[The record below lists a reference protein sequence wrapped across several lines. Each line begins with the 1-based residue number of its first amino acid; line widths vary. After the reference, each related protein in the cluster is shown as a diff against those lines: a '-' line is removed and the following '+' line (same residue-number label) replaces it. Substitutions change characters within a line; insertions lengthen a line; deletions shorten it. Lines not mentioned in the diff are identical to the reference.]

1 MKEEIKVPS
10 VGESI
15 TSGVIVGWRKQNGD
29 SVKDGEI
36 LFDLETDKAVLEIP
50 SPGSGVLEIKVA
62 EGTEVEIGQT
72 VAMLGEA
79 EAKTEEEPSTKGE
92 PEAAVP
98 EEQEGKSE
106 ALSPAVRR
114 IVAEHNL
121 DTGAIEGTGK
131 DGRITKEDALRA
143 AEQQKEPEK
152 SAGEAPP
159 AKSAAPPPPQA
170 TETAKKPPAQS
181 QPAVPAGRPP
191 SVASAPAAVAGQDVG
206 ERRSERVP
214 MSRIRRRTAERLV
227 QATQSSAYLT
237 TFNEIDMQKVI
248 DIRTQYKAQFEK
260 EHGIKIG
267 FMSFFVK
274 ACCQAL
280 KEFACVNTEIDGAD
294 IIYKYFYDIG
304 VAISI
309 EEGLIVP
316 NIRGADKLHFAEIE
330 TMIASLAQRAGE
342 KKLVPDELTGGT
354 FTITNGGIFGSLL
367 STPIPAY
374 PQTAILG
381 MHAIKKR
388 PVAIDDQIVI
398 RPMMYVALT
407 YDHQVIDGRDA
418 VGFLA
423 RIKEFIEQPDMLLLE
438 L

>member
-15 TSGVIVGWRKQNGD
+15 TTGVIVTWLKQNGD
-29 SVKDGEI
+29 SVQDGDI
-36 LFDLETDKAVLEIP
+36 LFELETDKAVLEIP
-50 SPGSGVLEIKVA
+50 STGSGTLEILVD
-62 EGTEVEIGQT
+62 EGTEVSIGQT
-72 VAMLGEA
+72 VAMLGDGDAAA
-79 EAKTEEEPSTKGE
+79 ED
-92 PEAAVP
+92 
-98 EEQEGKSE
+98 QERDSQ

-121 DTGAIEGTGK
+121 DPSTIVGTGK
-131 DGRITKEDALRA
+131 GGRITKEDALRA
-143 AEQQKEPEK
+143 AEQQKT
-152 SAGEAPP
+152 SAQPVEEAPLP
-159 AKSAAPPPPQA
+159 APAPPVAAP
-170 TETAKKPPAQS
+170 S
-181 QPAVPAGRPP
+181 
-191 SVASAPAAVAGQDVG
+191 AVAPEGQAG
-206 ERRSERVP
+206 GRRRSERVP

-248 DIRTQYKAQFEK
+248 DIRTHYKAQFEK
-260 EHGIKIG
+260 DHGIKIG

-280 KEFACVNTEIDGAD
+280 KEFACVNSEIDGTD
-294 IIYKYFYDIG
+294 IVYKYFYDIG
-304 VAISI
+304 VAVSI

-330 TMIASLAQRAGE
+330 AMIASLAQRARD
-342 KKLVPDELTGGT
+342 KSLLPDELTGGT
-354 FTITNGGIFGSLL
+354 FTIPNGGIFGSLL
-367 STPIPAY
+367 STPIPAF

-407 YDHQVIDGRDA
+407 YDHRVIDGRDA

-423 RIKEFIEQPDMLLLE
+423 RIKEFIEQPDKLLLE

>member
-1 MKEEIKVPS
+1 MKVEIKVPS

-15 TSGVIVGWRKQNGD
+15 TTGVVVSWLRHNGD
-29 SVKDGEI
+29 HVKDGDI
-36 LFDLETDKAVLEIP
+36 LFELETDKAVLEIP
-50 SPGSGVLEIKVA
+50 STGSGTLEILVT

-72 VAMLGEA
+72 VAMLDQVDA
-79 EAKTEEEPSTKGE
+79 AAEPSTPAPQELPAAE
-92 PEAAVP
+92 PQNSTAP
-98 EEQEGKSE
+98 

-114 IVAEHNL
+114 IVAEHKL
-121 DTGAIEGTGK
+121 DPETIQGTGK
-131 DGRITKEDALRA
+131 DGRMTKADALCAAGQQDSPGPA
-143 AEQQKEPEK
+143 AEEAALPETAP
-152 SAGEAPP
+152 SPAPP
-159 AKSAAPPPPQA
+159 TPPPEPTKAPPVTIHP
-170 TETAKKPPAQS
+170 
-181 QPAVPAGRPP
+181 
-191 SVASAPAAVAGQDVG
+191 VASVEEQAAGQ
-206 ERRSERVP
+206 RHSERAP
-214 MSRIRRRTAERLV
+214 MSRIRKRTADRLV
-227 QATQSSAYLT
+227 QATQGSAYLT
-237 TFNEIDMQKVI
+237 TFNEIDLQKVI
-248 DIRTQYKAQFEK
+248 DIRMHYKASFEK

-280 KEFACVNTEIDGAD
+280 KEFPCVNTQIDGDD

-304 VAISI
+304 AAISI

-330 TMIASLAQRAGE
+330 VMIASLAQRARD
-342 KKLVPDELTGGT
+342 KRLLPDELTGGT
-354 FTITNGGIFGSLL
+354 FTITNDGIFGSLL
-367 STPIPAY
+367 STPIPVF

-388 PVAIDDQIVI
+388 PVVIDDQITI

-407 YDHQVIDGRDA
+407 YDHRVIDGRDA

-423 RIKEFIEQPDMLLLE
+423 RIKDFIEEPDKLLLE

>member
-15 TSGVIVGWRKQNGD
+15 TTGVIVAWLKRSGD
-29 SVKDGEI
+29 SVQDGDN
-36 LFDLETDKAVLEIP
+36 LFELETDKAVLEIP
-50 SPGSGVLEIKVA
+50 STGSGTLEILID
-62 EGTEVEIGQT
+62 EGTEVSIGQT
-72 VAMLGEA
+72 VALLGTGDAAA
-79 EAKTEEEPSTKGE
+79 ESSATAQH
-92 PEAAVP
+92 EAAAA
-98 EEQEGKSE
+98 EDQKSDSQV
-106 ALSPAVRR
+106 LSPAVRR

-121 DTGAIEGTGK
+121 DPDAIAGTGK
-131 DGRITKEDALRA
+131 GGRITKEDALGA
-143 AEQQKEPEK
+143 AEQRKK
-152 SAGEAPP
+152 SGQAAEEAATPAPVPSPAPAPIAAPP
-159 AKSAAPPPPQA
+159 SAAPVTSEGQ
-170 TETAKKPPAQS
+170 TG
-181 QPAVPAGRPP
+181 AG
-191 SVASAPAAVAGQDVG
+191 
-206 ERRSERVP
+206 RRSESVP
-214 MSRIRRRTAERLV
+214 MSRIRRRTADRLV

-248 DIRTQYKAQFEK
+248 DIRTHYKSQFEK

-274 ACCQAL
+274 ASCQAL
-280 KEFACVNTEIDGAD
+280 KEFASVNTQIEGND
-294 IIYKYFYDIG
+294 IIYKYYYDIG
-304 VAISI
+304 VAVSI
-309 EEGLIVP
+309 DEGLIVP
-316 NIRGADKLHFAEIE
+316 NVRGADKLHFAEIE
-330 TMIASLAQRAGE
+330 AMIASLAQRARD
-342 KKLVPDELTGGT
+342 KKLLPDELTGGT

-367 STPIPAY
+367 STPIPAF

-407 YDHQVIDGRDA
+407 YDHRVIDGRDA

-423 RIKEFIEQPDMLLLE
+423 RIKEFIESPDKLLLE

>member
-15 TSGVIVGWRKQNGD
+15 TTGVIVSWLKHNGD
-29 SVKDGEI
+29 QIEEGDI
-36 LFDLETDKAVLEIP
+36 LFELETDKAVLEIP
-50 SPGSGVLEIKVA
+50 STGAGTLEILIEEGKEVSIGQKVA
-62 EGTEVEIGQT
+62 LLESDAVEKQT
-72 VAMLGEA
+72 
-79 EAKTEEEPSTKGE
+79 
-92 PEAAVP
+92 AVP
-98 EEQEGKSE
+98 EPEQKPAIAEQKDVSSV
-106 ALSPAVRR
+106 LSPAVRR
-114 IVAEHNL
+114 IVAEHKI
-121 DTGAIEGTGK
+121 DPKTIEGTGK
-131 DGRITKEDALRA
+131 GGRITKADALDA
-143 AEQQKEPEK
+143 VEQQNASDQAPDVAAAQVTPEPGLPEEP
-152 SAGEAPP
+152 SP
-159 AKSAAPPPPQA
+159 AA
-170 TETAKKPPAQS
+170 
-181 QPAVPAGRPP
+181 P
-191 SVASAPAAVAGQDVG
+191 SVADSKQQTTT
-206 ERRSERVP
+206 ERHIERVP
-214 MSRIRRRTAERLV
+214 MSAIRRRTAERLV

-248 DIRTQYKAQFEK
+248 DIRTQYKEEFLK

-274 ACCQAL
+274 ASCQAL
-280 KEFACVNTEIDGAD
+280 KEFPSVNTQIDGNE

-309 EEGLIVP
+309 EQGLIVP
-316 NIRGADKLHFAEIE
+316 NIRNADGLHFAEIE
-330 TMIASLAQRAGE
+330 LIIASLAKRARE
-342 KKLVPDELTGGT
+342 KKLLPDELTGGT

-367 STPIPAY
+367 STPIPAF

-388 PVAIDDQIVI
+388 PVVVDDQITI

-407 YDHQVIDGRDA
+407 YDHRVIDGREA

-423 RIKEFIEQPDMLLLE
+423 RIKEFIEEPDKLLLE